1 MMRTITAHGEIDRLF
16 KQGSRTSHRVL
27 IVLAI
32 ETPEARGP
40 EGRVLVVAGKR
51 IGSAVHRNRAKRV
64 LREALRRAGAPW
76 PGLDVALIAREGT
89 GEARPDELDDALQ
102 RTTQHLPAAR
112 GRS

>member
-1 MMRTITAHGEIDRLF
+1 MRTLTAQGEIDRLF
-16 KQGSRTSHRVL
+16 KQGSRTSHRLL

-76 PGLDVALIAREGT
+76 PGLDVALIARDGT
-89 GEARPDELDDALQ
+89 AEARPDELDAALEQ
-102 RTTQHLPAAR
+102 TTRGLRATL